1 MTRSGLSTTCGSARC
16 PIAKLPMRTPATQS
30 AKQLASEYETESAAL
45 SCSGALPW
53 RGIPRKMMKRG
64 MGSAVSEAA
73 LLLALAIVGGAQ
85 AAEPQCTFPN
95 EILDMGHPL
104 HRTSRSISTG
114 GPITIVALGS
124 SSTAGPARASLRR
137 AIRPAS
143 ASICRRFLGT
153 QSSS

>member
-1 MTRSGLSTTCGSARC
+1 MTKHWTGSV
-16 PIAKLPMRTPATQS
+16 
-30 AKQLASEYETESAAL
+30 AS
-45 SCSGALPW
+45 
-53 RGIPRKMMKRG
+53 
-64 MGSAVSEAA
+64 AA
-73 LLLALAIVGGAQ
+73 LLLVLAIIGSAQ
-85 AAEPQCTFPN
+85 AAELQCTFPN
-95 EILDMGHPL
+95 EIIDMGHPL